1 MRFWFNL
8 RAIGCLIGLLWITP
22 AGAVGGTVKAT
33 FGDWT
38 VRCEQQKGASAEQCA
53 LVQNVNAEDR
63 PGLSLAV
70 LVVNGAGGSDR
81 ILRVILPLGVLIPS
95 GLGLRIDGTD
105 IGKTGFI
112 RCLPSGCIAEVTMG
126 DALINQFKAGR
137 TALFIVFQGPDDGI
151 GIPITLAN
159 FAEGL
164 AALP

>member
-8 RAIGCLIGLLWITP
+8 YTTGCLIGLIWITP
-22 AGAVGGTVKAT
+22 AGAIGGTVKST

-38 VRCEQQKGASAEQCA
+38 VRCEQQLSASAEQCA
-53 LVQNVNAEDR
+53 LVQSVKAEDR
-63 PGLSLAV
+63 PGLNLAV
-70 LVVNGAGGSDR
+70 LVINTAGGTER
-81 ILRVILPLGVLIPS
+81 ILRVILPLGILLPS
-95 GLGLRIDGTD
+95 GLSLRIDDTD
-105 IGKTGFI
+105 IGKTGFV

-137 TALFIVFQGPDDGI
+137 TALFIVFQSPEDGI
-151 GIPITLAN
+151 GIPINLAR

>member
-1 MRFWFNL
+1 
-8 RAIGCLIGLLWITP
+8 
-22 AGAVGGTVKAT
+22 
-33 FGDWT
+33 
-38 VRCEQQKGASAEQCA
+38 
-53 LVQNVNAEDR
+53 VNAEDR

-70 LVVNGAGGSDR
+70 LIVNGAGGSDR

>member
-1 MRFWFNL
+1 L

-38 VRCEQQKGASAEQCA
+38 VRCEQQPGASAEQCA

-70 LVVNGAGGSDR
+70 LIVNGAGGSDR

-105 IGKTGFI
+105 IGKTGFS

>member
-22 AGAVGGTVKAT
+22 ASAVGGTVKAT

-38 VRCEQQKGASAEQCA
+38 VRCEQQPGASAEQCA

-81 ILRVILPLGVLIPS
+81 ILRVILPLGVLVQS
-95 GLGLRIDGTD
+95 R
-105 IGKTGFI
+105 
-112 RCLPSGCIAEVTMG
+112 
-126 DALINQFKAGR
+126 
-137 TALFIVFQGPDDGI
+137 
-151 GIPITLAN
+151 AN
-159 FAEGL
+159 GAFYCFSRAR
-164 AALP
+164 

>member
-38 VRCEQQKGASAEQCA
+38 VRCEQQPGASAEQCA

-70 LVVNGAGGSDR
+70 LIVNGAGGSDR

-105 IGKTGFI
+105 IGKTRFI

>member
-22 AGAVGGTVKAT
+22 AGAVDGTVKAT

-38 VRCEQQKGASAEQCA
+38 VRCEQQPGASAEQCA

-70 LVVNGAGGSDR
+70 LIVNGAGGSDR